1 LKTTNQAIAKTAN
14 NPVKATGPDGPVALP
29 CTWGIRRGAVSFA
42 IEHAGGDRD
51 SFGNYKYRIL
61 ENGRL
66 IAHYWHD
73 YRGDEHGIDFV
84 NGTSELWPVG
94 RMIEFVEGGGPK
106 PLTLSEKAVAYLNG
120 KLGR

>member
-1 LKTTNQAIAKTAN
+1 MNFT
-14 NPVKATGPDGPVALP
+14 
-29 CTWGIRRGAVSFA
+29 
-42 IEHAGGDRD
+42 IEHAGGARD

-61 ENGRL
+61 EDGHL

-84 NGTSELWPVG
+84 NGTSDLWPVG
-94 RMIEFVEGGGPK
+94 RMIEFVQGGGPK
-106 PLTLSEKAVAYLNG
+106 PLTLSEKAIAYLNS

>member
-1 LKTTNQAIAKTAN
+1 MSLTMER
-14 NPVKATGPDGPVALP
+14 V
-29 CTWGIRRGAVSFA
+29 
-42 IEHAGGDRD
+42 GDD
-51 SFGNYKYRIL
+51 LNSFGNYKYRIL

-73 YRGDEHGIDFV
+73 YRGDEHGIDFL

-94 RMIEFVEGGGPK
+94 RMIEFVEGGGPE
-106 PLTLSEKAVAYLNG
+106 PLTLSEKAVAYLNS